1 MQMGMHGLDS
11 ALNGL
16 RMSIKGLVTCCVFTQ
31 NWCCC
36 SHSVLPSPTERS
48 SPVYSFQPDR
58 KRSPLHSSM
67 LYWLQIDRNQRE
79 GDCKRRGGG
88 PINKTS
94 PERQKVSL

>member
-1 MQMGMHGLDS
+1 MTNDGS
-11 ALNGL
+11 N
-16 RMSIKGLVTCCVFTQ
+16 SIKAHPPMADDKLHEKRVVLFAS
-31 NWCCC
+31 C
-36 SHSVLPSPTERS
+36 SFLLQQERS